1 MKYIVKTFIF
11 EIKAIISKMTKV
23 TKVISVIS
31 LLFSV
36 WLASY
41 VSWIYFTPDEE
52 LLPEVVELLKPAQKI
67 PDVENI
73 AIYGLGIRAQSDM
86 LVAGQAI
93 VAAYEQSIQQRKV
106 KEAADI
112 ESPKVDEYL
121 GLKPLSKLNWD
132 NKICNLSESKCL
144 KKYQTLE
151 NEFNLILS
159 SNVELLSRY
168 EKLKSISNFQ
178 FPLPIDATIS
188 DNSLSDIAKIGSYK
202 LVGIAVNVSISDKS
216 TEALRSFDEE
226 SKLWRRLLAQSPTLV
241 SKNDFW
247 SCCSR
252 ANTLG
257 ERDYFELPRTGEC
270 Q

>member
-1 MKYIVKTFIF
+1 MKNIVKAFIF
-11 EIKAIISKMTKV
+11 EVKTVTSKMTKV

-31 LLFSV
+31 LLFSIS
-36 WLASY
+36 LASY
-41 VSWIYFTPDEE
+41 VSWIYFTPDEKM
-52 LLPEVVELLKPAQKI
+52 LPEVVKLLELDKKI
-67 PDVENI
+67 PDSENI

-93 VAAYEQSIQQRKV
+93 VAAYEQSIQQRKI

-121 GLKPLSKLNWD
+121 GPKPLSKLNWN

-144 KKYQTLE
+144 KKYQKLE
-151 NEFNLILS
+151 NEFNFVLS

-168 EKLKSISNFQ
+168 EKLKSIFNFQ
-178 FPLPIDATIS
+178 FPLPIDTAIS
-188 DNSLSDIAKIGSYK
+188 DNTLSDIAKIGSYK

-216 TEALRSFDEE
+216 NEALRSFDEE
-226 SKLWRRLLAQSPTLV
+226 SKLWRRLLAQSPTLI
-241 SKNDFW
+241 SKMI
-247 SCCSR
+247 SGRVIC
-252 ANTLG
+252 
-257 ERDYFELPRTGEC
+257 ERDYFELSRTGEC